1 MRLNGC
7 FVNPLQNEFVF
18 NMKCQY
24 QQDHCLQD
32 EVLSL
37 KGLRVDKQTPHLH
50 AIVFDVFA
58 LFCDIIIKQVL
69 NLSAHTRIYIYKDC
83 ACKLDNNDG
92 WVSFYSFSLSPE
104 MDKYQMMTVK
114 PDSVSYSFQNDILL
128 SNTGVLWA
136 INQKYHFSTKMNYGE
151 FLSRHCLTCTWSGR
165 SVKKYIYFLK
175 TH

>member
-1 MRLNGC
+1 MMDGC
-7 FVNPLQNEFVF
+7 PFI
-18 NMKCQY
+18 
-24 QQDHCLQD
+24 
-32 EVLSL
+32 LSL
-37 KGLRVDKQTPHLH
+37 SP
-50 AIVFDVFA
+50 
-58 LFCDIIIKQVL
+58 
-69 NLSAHTRIYIYKDC
+69 
-83 ACKLDNNDG
+83 
-92 WVSFYSFSLSPE
+92 PE